1 MHTASCSPLPADRV
15 VIYQFIPFAAGRVM
29 ERLIRSMGPG
39 TMAVLDLE
47 DGYLD
52 VRNPAQTSG
61 RRASGR
67 KQLLELCASAEG
79 RTNGQPLAMRVNV
92 AGSED
97 FVRDLP
103 VVCAAS
109 EAFGLAVVM
118 SPKVESAEQLRCA
131 HADLNAA
138 GVEFCNLVPMI
149 ETRKGIDQIDE
160 VVAAAVALGSPA
172 VIYGHHDYW
181 LDAGFWPF
189 PGPRDKSYWEPVQRI
204 AGPALAAGLRYVHP
218 PEAELRDEALL
229 VEMVGRLHHLCGERF
244 DLFSAGMSQTPILRR
259 LMANA
264 SSGDDLSA
272 LSEHCAVEPAEKEWL
287 AKEICA
293 LFEKNNRPE
302 HAFSV
307 DARSGLFISPHEY
320 LAAKSYLGGLGRA

>member
-1 MHTASCSPLPADRV
+1 
-15 VIYQFIPFAAGRVM
+15 M

-103 VVCAAS
+103 VVSAAS

-118 SPKVESAEQLRCA
+118 SPKVESAEQLRSA

-138 GVEFCNLVPMI
+138 GVEFGDLVPMI

-160 VVAAAVALGSPA
+160 IVAAAVGLGLPA
-172 VIYGHHDYW
+172 VLYGYHDYW

-229 VEMVGRLHHLCGERF
+229 AEMVGRLHRLCGERF
-244 DLFSAGMSQTPILRR
+244 DLLSAGMSQTPILRR
-259 LMANA
+259 LVADA
-264 SSGDDLSA
+264 SSGQNLSA
-272 LSEHCAVEPAEKEWL
+272 LSEHCAVEPAEMERL
-287 AKEICA
+287 AEETCA
-293 LFEKNNRPE
+293 LFEENNRPE
-302 HAFSV
+302 HAFSA

-320 LAAKSYLGGLGRA
+320 LAAKSYLRGLGRA